1 MVSNLNSQITA
12 LSNGV
17 STHTIGLYS
26 IAGGDGHRRT
36 INLYLLTSARAQ
48 RIEDF
53 FLLAAIGCKAE
64 E

>member
-1 MVSNLNSQITA
+1 MAFPPN
-12 LSNGV
+12 
-17 STHTIGLYS
+17 TIGLYS